1 MDALRYIGEAFSIAL
16 TPSGILALVLS
27 VFTGLIFGMLPGL
40 TSTMAVALLTGLTY
54 NFSGPLAILS
64 LLAIYIGAISG
75 GNQSAIL
82 LNIPGTPASAA
93 TAMEG
98 YPLAQQGKAGLTIF
112 VATGASFFGTM
123 ISIICVALFTPIL
136 TKFALKFMSHEMF
149 LLALFGIVIC
159 GNLTSNGDPL
169 KGWISGFI
177 GLLMS
182 QVGMDTI
189 YSYRRFTYG
198 NINLAGGISL
208 LPVMIG
214 LFGFPEVIKAFSG
227 EKKAAMQQNT
237 KYKIRD
243 GLKILR
249 RNWLNILRSGI
260 FGMLMGAIPGV
271 GEDTGGWLSYWSEK
285 KVSKTPELWTHGCID
300 GVVSAETGNNAA
312 IGGAIIPVLSLAI
325 PGSTSAAVLLAAFW
339 MHGYRPGPLLMQ
351 DTPQFLYYVI
361 IFMVLASC
369 LMWVLAMVISKFSI
383 KVLSVD
389 IKILMPIVFICCVIG
404 AFVVSNRIFDIKLM
418 FVFGILGIIMS
429 FLKMPGAPFL
439 LGIILGNMADENL
452 RRALLLTKADI
463 SIFFTRP
470 ISIFFIVLI
479 TYLIF
484 TQTPVYARL
493 QTKRDVR
500 RESARLAKAE
510 AKKAKEK
517 AEEEAKNAENKD

>member
-1 MDALRYIGEAFSIAL
+1 MDALRYIGEAFAIAF

-98 YPLAQQGKAGLTIF
+98 HPLAKQGKGGLAIF
-112 VATGASFFGTM
+112 VATGSSFFGTM
-123 ISIICVALFTPIL
+123 ISIVCVALFTPIL

-159 GNLTSNGDPL
+159 GNLTSNGDSL

-198 NINLAGGISL
+198 SINLAGGISL

-214 LFGFPEVIKAFSG
+214 LFGFPEVVKAFHLSEHTKM
-227 EKKAAMQQNT
+227 EKNS
-237 KYKIRD
+237 KYKIRE
-243 GLKILR
+243 GLAILR

-260 FGMLMGAIPGV
+260 IGMFMGAIPGV

-285 KVSKTPELWTHGCID
+285 NVSKTPELWGNGCID
-300 GVVSAETGNNAA
+300 GVVSAEVGNNAA

-361 IFMVLASC
+361 VFMVLASC
-369 LMWVLAMVISKFSI
+369 LMWFLGMAISKFSVR
-383 KVLSVD
+383 VLSVD
-389 IKILMPIVFICCVIG
+389 IKILMPIVFICCTIG
-404 AFVVSNRIFDIKLM
+404 AFVVSNRLFDIKLM
-418 FVFGILGIIMS
+418 FVFGLLGIAMS
-429 FLKMPGAPFL
+429 YLKMPGAPFL

-452 RRALLLTKADI
+452 RRALLLTHGDI

-470 ISIFFIVLI
+470 ISIIFMVMIA
-479 TYLIF
+479 YLIF
-484 TQTPVYARL
+484 TQTPGYAKMSA
-493 QTKRDVR
+493 KR
-500 RESARLAKAE
+500 
-510 AKKAKEK
+510 KEK
-517 AEEEAKNAENKD
+517 RAEKRASKAAEKANND